1 MAAEVQLSKAALPMV
16 RPVVLAVVV
25 VHPVVVVVQETLR
38 HFHLLKVML
47 VEMVQLTLLVAV
59 VEPAVLQQTL
69 VLTPVLMVVL
79 VFRYLP
85 HSAILSLP

>member
-1 MAAEVQLSKAALPMV
+1 MV
-16 RPVVLAVVV
+16 RLVVLAVVV
-25 VHPVVVVVQETLR
+25 VHPVVVVVQETL
-38 HFHLLKVML
+38 HPHHLLKVML

-79 VFRYLP
+79 VFRYL
-85 HSAILSLP
+85 LPSVTQYLP